1 MKNNDSNSQIKK
13 LLKSLDIVKGHKL
26 TLYKCDY
33 WVMETN
39 DRMTLLKDSNG
50 NPVAFETKKLKQ
62 VMMRS
67 MKNELSKALAMG
79 KPPGPSAP
87 AASAAAPSG
96 GEGKGSIGKMHG
108 GKIRV
113 DKVDSKGRK
122 YHYWVDAVHGS
133 RHADHKSD
141 SPGETHLHEED
152 QKLHGKM
159 LDAIHKYAHP
169 SDVKEIAKKLDD
181 WIQAK
186 AAYTHLKEAHNQ
198 LAKESGGVPTSTV
211 NNIAAKQAEHLKKFH
226 DLKKTL
232 AASHQKKLGGSSG
245 D

>member
-1 MKNNDSNSQIKK
+1 MKNKQLVSELKK
-13 LLKSLDIVKGHKL
+13 LRKSLDIVKGHKL

-39 DRMTLLKDSNG
+39 DRMTLLKDTNG

-67 MKNELSKALAMG
+67 AKNDLNKALGMG
-79 KPPGPSAP
+79 KAPGPSAP

-113 DKVDSKGRK
+113 DKVDSKGKK
-122 YHYWVDAVHGS
+122 YHYWVDATHGT

-141 SPGETHLHEED
+141 SPSETHLHEED

-159 LDAIHKYAHP
+159 LDAIHKYAAP
-169 SDVKEIAKKLDD
+169 GDIKEITKKLDS
-181 WIQAK
+181 WIEAK

-198 LAKESGGVPTSTV
+198 MAKETGGVPTSTV
-211 NNIAAKQAEHLKKFH
+211 NNIAAKQAEHLKKFQE
-226 DLKKTL
+226 LKKAL
-232 AASHQKKLGGSSG
+232 AASHQKKLGGSSAG
-245 D
+245 